1 MEEEVKSKL
10 QEIFRSNIVE
20 ASVTRGRR
28 IFVRISPGSF
38 KEAFKYSVA
47 TLGFDHLCT
56 ISGVDLKN
64 EFEVVYHLSK
74 NGVLLSLA
82 VKVSREKPEIET
94 VTNIIPGAILYERE
108 VSEMFGISIT
118 NIPDSRPVVLPENW
132 PKGQYPLRKDWNR
145 DMLPDV
151 MTQGLRRKW
160 TE

>member
-10 QEIFRSNIVE
+10 QEVFKADIVE
-20 ASVTRGRR
+20 ATVTRPRR

-38 KEAFKYSVA
+38 KEAFRYSVES
-47 TLGFDHLCT
+47 LGFDHLCT
-56 ISGVDLKN
+56 ISGVDLKT
-64 EFEVVYHLSK
+64 EFEMVYHLSK

-82 VKVSREKPEIET
+82 VKVNREKPEIET
-94 VTNIIPGAILYERE
+94 VTNVIPGAILYERE
-108 VSEMFGISIT
+108 VSEMFGIVIKH
-118 NIPDSRPVVLPENW
+118 IPDSRPVVLPENW

-145 DMLPDV
+145 DMLPES